1 MARSIT
7 DPVHLQEPRAAY
19 VHVPFCAHRCGY
31 CDFTLVAGK
40 DHLID
45 SYLKAL
51 ETELDNSPIGGGEGQ
66 RIELETLYFG
76 GGTPSH
82 LSPQQLR
89 QLFDLV
95 LSRFE
100 LSDDCE
106 FTIEANPVDL
116 TIERI
121 DVLCEY
127 GVNRISLGVQSFD
140 DKMLSVL
147 ERNHDG
153 ETIRDVME
161 RLRGAI
167 DNVSFDL
174 IFGVPGQ
181 TLELWDQTLS
191 AAVELGPAHISSY
204 GLTYEK
210 GTSFWSR
217 KNAGDLQSAP
227 EDLEREMY
235 ARVMD
240 SLASRG
246 YEQYEISSFALP
258 GRRSRHNQVYWSGKP
273 YLAFGPGAARYVG
286 GFRETNHRSVTT
298 WLQQI
303 QSGGSGTMEREQLDD
318 EDRARERLI
327 LGLRLIEG
335 IDIEQFEWE
344 TGFSVF
350 ELAEQEIDRA
360 VRQGLLD
367 STDSRLRL
375 TYEGRFFADGVI
387 VDLL

>member
-45 SYLKAL
+45 SYLSAL
-51 ETELDNSPIGGGEGQ
+51 ETELDKSTIGGGEGQ
-66 RIELETLYFG
+66 RVELETLYFG

-95 LSRFE
+95 LSRF
-100 LSDDCE
+100 SRSRDCE

-153 ETIRDVME
+153 ETIRDVMG

-181 TLELWDQTLS
+181 TLELWDRTLS
-191 AAVELGPAHISSY
+191 TAVELGPAHISSY

-210 GTSFWSR
+210 GTSFWTR

-235 ARVMD
+235 AR
-240 SLASRG
+240 
-246 YEQYEISSFALP
+246 
-258 GRRSRHNQVYWSGKP
+258 
-273 YLAFGPGAARYVG
+273 
-286 GFRETNHRSVTT
+286 
-298 WLQQI
+298 
-303 QSGGSGTMEREQLDD
+303 
-318 EDRARERLI
+318 
-327 LGLRLIEG
+327 
-335 IDIEQFEWE
+335 
-344 TGFSVF
+344 
-350 ELAEQEIDRA
+350 
-360 VRQGLLD
+360 
-367 STDSRLRL
+367 
-375 TYEGRFFADGVI
+375 
-387 VDLL
+387 